1 MTIYDYVTA
10 GGKNL
15 ILEYIEKLPPSE
27 RAEILAARQL
37 IYEDGIDAFSV
48 LTTRPLYKKLWEIK
62 ISQERIMYVIK
73 NEEEVYF
80 LNICK
85 KQKGKVEKKELD
97 KTRRRA
103 MAEGLL

>member
-15 ILEYIEKLPPSE
+15 IMEYIEKLPPSE

-37 IYEDGIDAFSV
+37 IYEDGIEAFSV
-48 LTTRPLYKKLWEIK
+48 LTTRQLYKKLWEIK

-85 KQKGKVEKKELD
+85 KQKGKAEKKELTKA
-97 KTRRRA
+97 KTRA
-103 MAEGLL
+103 MSGGLL